1 MATKIEQSG
10 FMQYFSILPDPRKP
24 RNQLY
29 SLSDIISTAI
39 LSILCGYEDWED
51 VSLWT
56 QGQLPWLQ
64 SLGICMEGAPSHD
77 TYNRFFRFLDP
88 DVLQKCFIQWTQS
101 LIGKIQGV
109 IAIDGK
115 TLRGSG
121 EIASDLDAMIKQ
133 HFFCK
138 I

>member
-1 MATKIEQSG
+1 MATKIEQSS
-10 FMQYFSILPDPRKP
+10 FMQYFSVLPDRKL

-64 SLGICMEGAPSHD
+64 SLGICIEGAPSHG

-88 DVLQKCFIQWTQS
+88 KRLPR
-101 LIGKIQGV
+101 LG
-109 IAIDGK
+109 
-115 TLRGSG
+115 
-121 EIASDLDAMIKQ
+121 
-133 HFFCK
+133 
-138 I
+138 